1 VRMLLITLILLLN
14 IVSAFMTATL
24 IYMNKLEVAVAV
36 MILTLMIDVFT
47 DNDASLTLILV
58 YIIMFTFFAG
68 VYLIKA
74 FNKLLSIV
82 LK

>member
-1 VRMLLITLILLLN
+1 LFITLLLLLN

-24 IYMNKLEVAVAV
+24 IYDNKLDVAVAV
-36 MILTLMIDVFT
+36 MILTLMIDVFV
-47 DNDASLTLILV
+47 DNDTSLTLILV
-58 YIIMFTFFAG
+58 YIASFTFFTG

-74 FNKLLSIV
+74 FNKLLSIM

>member
-1 VRMLLITLILLLN
+1 MRMLLITLILLLN